1 MIKQDYLL
9 RMIQE
14 IIALIVQA
22 LLNKRKIAKSSWTAY
37 DNLTTQ
43 ILGFPA
49 NELLAIHPQELI
61 DRYQGDADSW
71 GKCELAAMTLLKMSD
86 EMMSATNELRSI
98 MFERVYE
105 LANKS
110 IQERSERMLTQMFAY
125 FTANVDK
132 LPKTYLR
139 HLERDGKERVVC
151 DYLSGMTDRYAI
163 SVFESL
169 FIPSTFSLGGS
180 NS

>member
-22 LLNKRKIAKSSWTAY
+22 LLNKRKIDKSSWTAY

-71 GKCELAAMTLLKMSD
+71 GKYELAALTLLKLSD
-86 EMMSATNELRSI
+86 DMTNDSLVEKSRTRQNGIALL
-98 MFERVYE
+98 EYVQ
-105 LANKS
+105 ANS
-110 IQERSERMLTQMFAY
+110 
-125 FTANVDK
+125 
-132 LPKTYLR
+132 P
-139 HLERDGKERVVC
+139 
-151 DYLSGMTDRYAI
+151 
-163 SVFESL
+163 
-169 FIPSTFSLGGS
+169 TFSLQRLQLIEALKRD
-180 NS
+180 

>member
-1 MIKQDYLL
+1 
-9 RMIQE
+9 MIQE

-22 LLNKRKIAKSSWTAY
+22 LLNKRKIDKSSWTAY

-86 EMMSATNELRSI
+86 EMSNEQLVEKSRTKQNGI
-98 MFERVYE
+98 ALLEYVQ
-105 LANKS
+105 ANS
-110 IQERSERMLTQMFAY
+110 
-125 FTANVDK
+125 
-132 LPKTYLR
+132 P
-139 HLERDGKERVVC
+139 
-151 DYLSGMTDRYAI
+151 
-163 SVFESL
+163 
-169 FIPSTFSLGGS
+169 TFSLQRIQLIEVLKR
-180 NS
+180 NEA

>member
-86 EMMSATNELRSI
+86 EMSNEQLV
-98 MFERVYE
+98 E
-105 LANKS
+105 KS
-110 IQERSERMLTQMFAY
+110 RAKQNGIALLEYVQAHCPTISLQRIQL
-125 FTANVDK
+125 
-132 LPKTYLR
+132 
-139 HLERDGKERVVC
+139 LEALKRD
-151 DYLSGMTDRYAI
+151 
-163 SVFESL
+163 
-169 FIPSTFSLGGS
+169 
-180 NS
+180 

>member
-22 LLNKRKIAKSSWTAY
+22 LLNKRKIAKSSWAEY

-86 EMMSATNELRSI
+86 EMSNEQLVEKSRAKQNGI
-98 MFERVYE
+98 ALLEYVQ
-105 LANKS
+105 ANS
-110 IQERSERMLTQMFAY
+110 
-125 FTANVDK
+125 
-132 LPKTYLR
+132 P
-139 HLERDGKERVVC
+139 
-151 DYLSGMTDRYAI
+151 
-163 SVFESL
+163 
-169 FIPSTFSLGGS
+169 TFSLQRIQLLEALKRD
-180 NS
+180 

>member
-22 LLNKRKIAKSSWTAY
+22 LLNKRKIDKSSWTAY

-86 EMMSATNELRSI
+86 EMSNEQLVEKSRAKQNGI
-98 MFERVYE
+98 ALLEYVQ
-105 LANKS
+105 ANS
-110 IQERSERMLTQMFAY
+110 
-125 FTANVDK
+125 
-132 LPKTYLR
+132 P
-139 HLERDGKERVVC
+139 
-151 DYLSGMTDRYAI
+151 
-163 SVFESL
+163 
-169 FIPSTFSLGGS
+169 TFSLQRIQLIEVLKR
-180 NS
+180 NEA

>member
-14 IIALIVQA
+14 IIVLIVQA
-22 LLNKRKIAKSSWTAY
+22 LLNKRKIDKNHWAEY

-86 EMMSATNELRSI
+86 EMSNEQLV
-98 MFERVYE
+98 E
-105 LANKS
+105 KS
-110 IQERSERMLTQMFAY
+110 RAKQNGIAL
-125 FTANVDK
+125 
-132 LPKTYLR
+132 
-139 HLERDGKERVVC
+139 LEYVQAHC
-151 DYLSGMTDRYAI
+151 
-163 SVFESL
+163 
-169 FIPSTFSLGGS
+169 PTFSLQRIQLLEALKRD
-180 NS
+180 